1 MFIFSLLP
9 PNIFKKNQNYTIF
22 AEQKAT
28 KPNSRKKK
36 KNKNS
41 ELQLIVKHLDFNL
54 NHMPKIRSAR
64 MMNQVI
70 ISTVGYTEKRTLTKK
85 LLLRCPLHFFLPPKF
100 HYLPM

>member
-9 PNIFKKNQNYTIF
+9 PNIYFFKIKIIQFLRSKKLQNRIL
-22 AEQKAT
+22 EG
-28 KPNSRKKK
+28 KK
-36 KNKNS
+36 KNS
-41 ELQLIVKHLDFNL
+41 ELQLIVKHFNFNL

-70 ISTVGYTEKRTLTKK
+70 ISTVGYTENRTLTKK

>member
-9 PNIFKKNQNYTIF
+9 PNIFFKKSKLYNFCGAKSYKIEF
-22 AEQKAT
+22 SKE
-28 KPNSRKKK
+28 KKK
-36 KNKNS
+36 YS

-70 ISTVGYTEKRTLTKK
+70 ISTVGYTENRTLTKK